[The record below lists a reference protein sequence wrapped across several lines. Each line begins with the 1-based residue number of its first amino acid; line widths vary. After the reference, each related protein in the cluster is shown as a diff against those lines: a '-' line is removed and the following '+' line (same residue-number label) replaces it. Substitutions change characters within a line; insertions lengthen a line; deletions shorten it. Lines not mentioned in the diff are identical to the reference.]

1 MSKLGVETTGGVAV
15 IRFDNPP
22 VNSFG
27 LEMRGLLWAALA
39 RAEADPAVG
48 AIILIGSGNGF
59 SGGADIREFGTP
71 KSYAEP
77 NLRTL
82 LRAIEDCS
90 KPVIAAIEGIC
101 MGGGLEMAL
110 ACHYRVAGKSARLA
124 LPEVKLGLLPGAGG
138 TQRLPRVIGVE
149 AALNLIVSGAQVS
162 ADQLRGTAL
171 FDVLSEG
178 DLLASASDFA
188 RGLIAEKRGPRR
200 VRDRSLKM
208 PNAEAYLQ
216 FARNTVKAVAGPYP
230 APVACVEA
238 IAAAVR
244 EPFDAGM
251 KRERELFTQL
261 MSTPESAALRHIF
274 QAERAASHIGDVPE
288 STPTRPINQVGIIGA
303 GTMGGGITMTFINA
317 GLPVVLVE
325 TTQDALDRGLAGIRR
340 NYQGALRKGT
350 LDEASLQRRL
360 ALITPTLQYE
370 PLRDV
375 DLVVEAVFENLDV
388 KRQVF
393 EKLDDVVKQGALLA
407 SNTSALNLDVIA
419 QFTRRPQDVIGLHF
433 FSPANV
439 MRLLEVV
446 RGARTSQELLATAMQ
461 LAKKLGK
468 IAVVSGVCDGFIGN
482 RMVARYAQA
491 AHELLMAGALPQQID
506 AAMQNFG
513 MAMGPFR
520 MNDLAGLD
528 IGWALR
534 KRRAAE
540 RPSLDLS
547 NVADV
552 LCEAGRFG
560 QKTGAG
566 WYRYEAGSRHAI
578 PDPDVSAIIDT
589 YRAQK
594 GMTARAVSDVEIVE
608 RCIYALVNEGARI
621 VEDGIAQRSS
631 DIDIVYLNGYGF
643 PAFRGGP
650 MFYADQTSLLEVERA
665 LRRIASTPG
674 ADVAFWTPAPLLARL
689 AQEGKTFTEFKGSS
703 S

>member
-1 MSKLGVETTGGVAV
+1 MSKLDFDITHGVAV
-15 IRFDNPP
+15 LRFDNPP

-27 LEMRGLLWAALA
+27 LEMRGLLMSALA
-39 RAEADPAVG
+39 QAEADPAIG
-48 AIILIGSGNGF
+48 AVILIGSGKGF

-77 NLRTL
+77 NLLTL
-82 LRAIEDCS
+82 LRAIEECS

-110 ACHYRVAGKSARLA
+110 ACHYRVATASARLA

-149 AALNLIVSGAQVS
+149 AALNMIVSGAPVS
-162 ADQLRGTAL
+162 AEALRATPL
-171 FDVLSEG
+171 FDVFSEG
-178 DLLASASDFA
+178 DLLTAALDFA
-188 RGLIAEKRGPRR
+188 RAVVAERRGLKRA
-200 VRDRSLKM
+200 RDLAIRM
-208 PNAEAYLQ
+208 PNADAYLQ
-216 FARNTVKAVAGPYP
+216 FARNTIKAVAAAYP
-230 APVACVEA
+230 APLACVEA

-244 EPFDAGM
+244 EPFDKGM
-251 KRERELFTQL
+251 KRERELFVSL
-261 MSTPESAALRHIF
+261 MLTPESAALRHVF
-274 QAERAASHIGDVPE
+274 QAERAASHIRDVPE
-288 STPTRPINQVGIIGA
+288 STAIRAINKVGVIGA

-317 GLPVVLVE
+317 GLPVVLLE
-325 TTQDALDRGLAGIRR
+325 TTQEALDRGLATIRR

-350 LDEASLQRRL
+350 LDKAGLEKRL
-360 ALITPTLQYE
+360 SLITPTLQYE
-370 PLRDV
+370 PLRDA
-375 DLVVEAVFENLDV
+375 DLIVEAVFESLEV
-388 KRQVF
+388 KKQVF
-393 EKLDDVVKQGALLA
+393 EKLDGIAKQGAILA
-407 SNTSALNLDVIA
+407 TNTSALNLDAIA

-446 RGARTSQELLATAMQ
+446 RGAKTAKDVLATAMT

-468 IAVVSGVCDGFIGN
+468 VAVVSGVCDGFIGN
-482 RMVARYAQA
+482 RMVARYGQA
-491 AHELLMAGALPQQID
+491 AHDLLMAGALPQQID
-506 AAMQNFG
+506 TALQKFG

-520 MNDLAGLD
+520 MSDLAGLD

-540 RPSLDLS
+540 FPNLDLS

-566 WYRYEAGSRHAI
+566 WYRYDAGSRNAI
-578 PDPDVSAIIDT
+578 PDPEVSTIIEK

-594 GMTARAVSDVEIVE
+594 SIKPRTVSDEEIVQ

-621 VEDGIAQRSS
+621 VEEGIAQRSS
-631 DIDIVYLNGYGF
+631 DVDIVYLNGYGF
-643 PAFRGGP
+643 PAYRGGP
-650 MFYADQTSLLEVERA
+650 MFYADQTGLIEVARA
-665 LRRIASTPG
+665 LGRIE
-674 ADVAFWTPAPLLARL
+674 TPAPLLARL
-689 AQEGKTFTEFKGSS
+689 AQQGKTFSEFKGST
-703 S
+703 